1 MFQRFYDTWRARPK
15 SDAVIE
21 RSSVPH
27 MPALSICM
35 VSLDCRRVV
44 EDCLESIRKSSFR
57 DLEVI
62 VVDNASA
69 DGTLEYLR
77 AQPDVRLIE
86 NGYNAGFTVGTN
98 QGIRASSGKYLLWLN
113 TDTIL
118 REDSLQRLI
127 DFLAAN
133 PRAGIA
139 GPKVLNADGSFQPQC
154 KRGFPTPFASF
165 CYALGL
171 DRIWPSN
178 PSVSRYLLRSIPEDQ
193 TSIVDA
199 VSGCCLLARREVF
212 DDIGPL
218 DEEMF
223 GFGEDLD
230 WCVRAAKAG
239 WEVWYDPQS
248 VIVHLKGQGGAHSK
262 PYRMIAAMHHCMWVF
277 YRKHVKP
284 RSSPLTT
291 ALVATGVGLSFAL
304 SMARRWIGRAVQRR
318 PAAARA

>member
-1 MFQRFYDTWRARPK
+1 
-15 SDAVIE
+15 
-21 RSSVPH
+21 
-27 MPALSICM
+27 MPTLSICM

-44 EDCLESIRKSSFR
+44 EDCLQSIRRGSFH
-57 DLEVI
+57 DLEI
-62 VVDNASA
+62 IIVDNGSV
-69 DGTLEYLR
+69 DGTLDYLR
-77 AQPDVRLIE
+77 AQADVRLIE
-86 NGYNAGFTVGTN
+86 NGYNAGFTKGTN
-98 QGIRASSGKYLLWLN
+98 QGINAASGKYLLWLN
-113 TDTIL
+113 TDTVL
-118 REDSLQRLI
+118 REDSLQKLI
-127 DFLAAN
+127 AFLETSA
-133 PRAGIA
+133 RAGIA
-139 GPKVLNADGSFQPQC
+139 GPKVLNADGTFQPQC

-165 CYALGL
+165 CYAVGL

-178 PSVSRYLLRSIPEDQ
+178 PAVSRYLLRSIPEDQ
-193 TSIVDA
+193 SSIVDA

-239 WEVWYDPQS
+239 WEVWYYPES

-262 PYRMIAAMHHCMWVF
+262 PYRMISAMHHCMWVF

-284 RSSPLTT
+284 DSSPVTT
-291 ALVATGVGLSFAL
+291 ALVAAGVAASFAL
-304 SMARRWIGRAVQRR
+304 SMTLQYISRLVHRR